1 VKTGKLAGWTPEV
14 HLNDEGKAQAAALGL
29 RLATTRIDA
38 IYSSPLERTV
48 ETANAILEHHPEL
61 QLQLLDDIGEV
72 RYGTWQGQELGKLSQ
87 RKMWRVIQFTP
98 SRARFP
104 NGEAMRDS
112 QMRAVNA
119 LEMLAERHPGQHI
132 AVVSHSDII
141 KMIMAHYLGMHLDLF
156 QRIEIS
162 PASLTIIGLGFGRP
176 TIVQMNETSYLPQ
189 RKHDEVHTVTSLV
202 IDAVGE
208 PGSRV
213 FYLQAEI
220 QPGESHGSSDSGD
233 SGPIGKF
240 LWILLEKTQAM
251 EIAGQIE
258 AVFNEASLEPTDALA
273 LPALLEPESVLF
285 RAGKLA
291 VKYDKDADRIDLEI
305 EELRGEGQGTPQTLR
320 LRATRQQMYNLG
332 RHTSAVVQRGR
343 V

>member
-1 VKTGKLAGWTPEV
+1 M
-14 HLNDEGKAQAAALGL
+14 NDEGKAQAAALGQ

-104 NGEAMRDS
+104 NGETMRAA

-119 LEMLAERHPGQHI
+119 LEMLAERHPGQRV

-156 QRIEIS
+156 QRIDIA
-162 PASLTIIGLGFGRP
+162 PASLTILVLGFGRP

-189 RKHDEVHTVTSLV
+189 PKHAAVYPVKGIV
-202 IDAVGE
+202 IDAIGQ

-213 FYLQAEI
+213 FYLQAEV
-220 QPGESHGSSDSGD
+220 QPGESHERHGGQDGQD
-233 SGPIGKF
+233 AGPIGNF

-251 EIAGQIE
+251 EIAGQVE
-258 AVFNEASLEPTDALA
+258 AVFSESALQPTEDLE
-273 LPALLEPESVLF
+273 LPALREPESVLF

-291 VKYDKDADRIDLEI
+291 VKYDKDADLIDLEI
-305 EELRGEGQGTPQTLR
+305 EELRGEGQGTGTTQSVR
-320 LRATRQQMYNLG
+320 LRATRQQMYNLS
-332 RHTSAVVQRGR
+332 RHASAVVQRGR
-343 V
+343 SSG